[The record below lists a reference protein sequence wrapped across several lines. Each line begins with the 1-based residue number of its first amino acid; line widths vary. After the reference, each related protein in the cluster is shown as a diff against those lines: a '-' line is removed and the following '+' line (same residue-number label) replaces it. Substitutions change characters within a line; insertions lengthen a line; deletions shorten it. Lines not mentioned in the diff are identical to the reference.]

1 MNYTPPKPVT
11 DNVTGKTLNVPPP
24 PIERKPGDMTTGKR

>member
-1 MNYTPPKPVT
+1 MNYTPPKPIT

-24 PIERKPGDMTTGKR
+24 PNQRKQSNLQTGKK